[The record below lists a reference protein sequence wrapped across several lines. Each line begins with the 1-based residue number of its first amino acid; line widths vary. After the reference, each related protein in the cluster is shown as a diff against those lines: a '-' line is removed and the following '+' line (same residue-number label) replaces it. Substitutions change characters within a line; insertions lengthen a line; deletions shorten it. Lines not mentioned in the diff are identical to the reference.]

1 MPGETRPTAETTAEP
16 FHPYPYVKHFH
27 ASRRGGVLP
36 PTSLRQEGKPEM
48 RKCPECEEPMDS
60 ERHLAEHLDDVH
72 DAPELLYAMTD
83 RYEEDHA

>member
-1 MPGETRPTAETTAEP
+1 
-16 FHPYPYVKHFH
+16 
-27 ASRRGGVLP
+27 
-36 PTSLRQEGKPEM
+36 M

-60 ERHLAEHLDDVH
+60 ERHLAEHLDAAH